1 MIIRFL
7 VRRVESLGGFAISSV
22 KGIGDMGIFIAQT
35 IKWMGRRP
43 FRLHAAAEQMMQV
56 GVHSFPVVFF
66 TAMFTGMV
74 LALQS
79 FTGFKRFGAES
90 MVGTVVALS
99 MTRELGPVLT
109 ALVVTGRAGSSM
121 TASLGT
127 MRVTEQIDA
136 LYTLAANPIK
146 YLVVPRVIAG
156 TIMLPLLTIIA
167 DFVGIMG
174 GFAVGVL
181 VLNANPVLYLE
192 KTYEFMEYNDIFSG
206 LVKSTAFGFIISIVG
221 CYEGFYTEG
230 GAEGVGSATTR
241 SVVLGFMLIFIAN
254 YILTALLFSNST
266 TGAHGG

>member
-1 MIIRFL
+1 MVVSFL
-7 VRRVESLGGFAISSV
+7 VRRVESLGAFVISSV
-22 KGIGDMGIFIAQT
+22 KGIGEMGLFIAQT
-35 IKWMGRRP
+35 FKWMVRKP
-43 FRLHAAAEQMMQV
+43 FRFHAAAEQMMEV

-79 FTGFKRFGAES
+79 HTGFKRFGAES

-99 MTRELGPVLT
+99 MCRELGPVLT

-146 YLVVPRVIAG
+146 YLVVPRVVAG
-156 TIMLPLLTIIA
+156 TVMLPVLTVVA

-181 VLNANPVLYLE
+181 LLSANPVLYLE
-192 KTYEFMEYNDIFSG
+192 KTWEFMEYNDVFSG
-206 LVKSTAFGFIISIVG
+206 LTKSMVFGFIISIVG

-254 YILTALLFSNST
+254 YILTALLFSNSP
-266 TGAHGG
+266 TGAHG

>member
-1 MIIRFL
+1 MVTGFL
-7 VRRVESLGGFAISSV
+7 VRRVESLGAFAISSV

-35 IKWMGRRP
+35 FKWMARRP
-43 FRLHAAAEQMMQV
+43 FRFHAAIDQMLEV

-74 LALQS
+74 MALQS

-146 YLVVPRVIAG
+146 HLVVPRVIAG
-156 TIMLPLLTIIA
+156 TVMLPVLTIVA

-174 GFAVGVL
+174 GFTVGVFL
-181 VLNANPVLYLE
+181 LSANPVLYLD
-192 KTYEFMEYNDIFSG
+192 KTWEFLEYNDIFSG
-206 LVKSTAFGFIISIVG
+206 LVKAMVFGFIISIVG

-230 GAEGVGSATTR
+230 GAEGVGNATTR
-241 SVVLGFMLIFIAN
+241 SVVKGFMLIFIAN
-254 YILTALLFSNST
+254 YILTALLFSNSPA
-266 TGAHGG
+266 GSR

>member
-1 MIIRFL
+1 MAISFA
-7 VRRVESLGGFAISSV
+7 VRQVEKLGGFAIGGV
-22 KGIGDMGIFIAQT
+22 KSIGEWGLFIAQT
-35 IKWMGRRP
+35 IKWTFRRP
-43 FRLHAAAEQMMQV
+43 YRIHAAAEQMMEV
-56 GVHSFPVVFF
+56 GVRSFPVVFF

-79 FTGFKRFGAES
+79 HTGFKRFGAES

-109 ALVVTGRAGSSM
+109 ALVVTGRAGSAM
-121 TASLGT
+121 TAALGT

-136 LYTLAANPIK
+136 LYTLAANPVK
-146 YLVVPRVIAG
+146 YLVVPRVVAG
-156 TIMLPLLTIIA
+156 TLMMPVLTVIA

-174 GFAVGVL
+174 GFAVGVFL
-181 VLNANPVLYLE
+181 LSANPVLYLE
-192 KTYEFMEYNDIFSG
+192 KTFEFMEYNDVFSG
-206 LVKSTAFGFIISIVG
+206 LLKSMVFGFLISIVG

-254 YILTALLFSNST
+254 YILTALLFSNSPA
-266 TGAHGG
+266 GSHG

>member
-1 MIIRFL
+1 MIGKFFVGI
-7 VRRVESLGGFAISSV
+7 VESLGGSAISLV
-22 KGIGDMGIFIAQT
+22 KNIGLMGVFVSDT
-35 IKWMGRRP
+35 FRWLFRKP
-43 FRLHAAAEQMMQV
+43 LRLHAAVEQMVEV
-56 GVHSFPVVFF
+56 GVNSFPVVFF

-79 FTGFKRFGAES
+79 YTGFKRFGAES
-90 MVGTVVALS
+90 MVGTVVGLS

-121 TASLGT
+121 TAQLGT

-136 LYTLAANPIK
+136 LYTLATNPIK

-156 TIMLPLLTIIA
+156 TIMLPLLTVVA

-174 GFAVGVL
+174 GFAIGVFML
-181 VLNANPVLYLE
+181 GANPVLYME
-192 KTYEFMEYNDIFSG
+192 KTFEFMELNDVFSG
-206 LVKSTAFGFIISIVG
+206 IFKAMVFGFIISIVG

-254 YILTALLFSNST
+254 YILTALLFSNG
-266 TGAHGG
+266 GAPKF